1 MKGLRIIFQLTVFLL
16 TFTSFAQKEVEW
28 DFSVVGDE
36 FVAHATIAEGWHLY
50 SQHLSN
56 ELGPIPTS
64 FRFEQQEGLKFIGK
78 TIEPESLKEYDE
90 NFEGE
95 LNFFKEEVSF
105 KQKIKVSKDSKI
117 EGGVTYMVCNSTMCL
132 PPVEEL
138 FTLPIKQ

>member
-1 MKGLRIIFQLTVFLL
+1 MKGLRLIFQLIILLL
-16 TFTSFAQKEVEW
+16 TSSTFAQKEVEW
-28 DFSVVGDE
+28 EFSVVDNE

-50 SQHLSN
+50 SQHISN

-64 FRFEQQEGLKFIGK
+64 FRFEQQEGVKFVGK
-78 TIEPESLKEYDE
+78 TMEPESLKEYDE

-105 KQKIKVSKDSKI
+105 KQKFKVTQDAKI
-117 EGGVTYMVCNSTMCL
+117 AGGVTYMICNDTMCL
-132 PPVEEL
+132 PPTEEL